1 MSGGSEISI
10 LLVEDEPAILR
21 MVTIMLQRQ
30 GYSVLPASTP
40 GEAVRLAREYAGH
53 LDLLITDVVMPEM
66 NGRDLSKLIRNIRP
80 EVKCM
85 FTSGYTDNVIAHH
98 GVLDEDVWFLPKPF
112 SMNDLA
118 LKVHQALGAKRL

>member
-1 MSGGSEISI
+1 M
-10 LLVEDEPAILR
+10 LVEDESVILE
-21 MVTIMLQRQ
+21 VAQKMLKKL
-30 GYSVLPASTP
+30 GYVVLVAATP
-40 GEAVRLAREYAGH
+40 GEAINIAKNHTSEIH
-53 LDLLITDVVMPEM
+53 LLITDVIMPEM

-118 LKVHQALGAKRL
+118 LKVYQTLKEK